1 MKSTYGSLAF
11 DLDKLARERQLEEA
25 AQLPKEQSA
34 PQPKPQPRYHAK
46 ARPQPLLIGSISL
59 LLVLV
64 VMLMV
69 GYVRLTKLSAS
80 VSAIKSNIALLE
92 SENVSLMAEYE
103 RTYDLATI
111 KQVAEESG
119 MIKPT
124 SGQIEYI
131 DVSSGDTAVVYR
143 AGTQSILYDLL
154 AQIKAKAADIVEF
167 FQ

>member
-25 AQLPKEQSA
+25 AQLPEEKAA

-46 ARPQPLLIGSISL
+46 TRPQPLLIGGISL

-80 VSAIKSNIALLE
+80 VSSIKSNLALLE

-111 KQVAEESG
+111 KQVAEEAG

-154 AQIKAKAADIVEF
+154 TQIKAKAADIVEF